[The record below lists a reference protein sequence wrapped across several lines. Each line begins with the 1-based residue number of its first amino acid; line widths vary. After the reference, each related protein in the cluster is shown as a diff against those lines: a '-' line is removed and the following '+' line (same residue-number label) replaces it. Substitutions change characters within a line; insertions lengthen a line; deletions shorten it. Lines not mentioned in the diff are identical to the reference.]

1 MSEFAKLYGG
11 LKRLIKERR
20 SEYEVFGSV
29 LEAIEKLPQIESAIH
44 DLNQD
49 REAALDG
56 LHRAEATLAEMNKAH
71 AGMKADMEAE
81 MTKAQ
86 AERTMET
93 LRLNDEMNLFSVG
106 MGNQLKELRGELAA
120 KRKEHDVVMS
130 RLEASRADAE
140 DQHEK
145 WMEGIAKAEL
155 EAHAKLERAKAAYE
169 EFMAKARA

>member
-11 LKRLIKERR
+11 LKRLIKARR
-20 SEYEVFGSV
+20 SEYEVFGSI

-44 DLNQD
+44 DLNQE
-49 REAALDG
+49 REVALDG
-56 LHRAEATLAEMNKAH
+56 LHRCEATLGEMKKAH
-71 AGMKADMEAE
+71 AGMKADAEAE

-86 AERTMET
+86 AERNLET
-93 LRLNDEMNLFSVG
+93 TRLNEEMNEFRFG
-106 MGNQLKELRGELAA
+106 MGQQLQELEGKLAA
-120 KRKEHDVVMS
+120 KREEHDRVMS

-140 DQHEK
+140 EEHEK